1 MHRFVTF
8 VFRYVFLVVGYGFV
22 LIGIIGA
29 PGRGEPPLASLL
41 HSTEARVVTSEV
53 VEESRSGGRI
63 RHWPRIEVAWPD
75 ATSGLAAEVRAL
87 GPSSRPEAEA
97 VVAENR
103 PGTMMRVR
111 VAEGRPWADRT
122 DRFALVWTIG
132 AVLLGGLVGTVG
144 LVINRALR

>member
-1 MHRFVTF
+1 MPRFVVF
-8 VFRYVFLVVGYGFV
+8 VFRYVFLIVGYGFV
-22 LIGIIGA
+22 LIGIVGA

-41 HSTEARVVTSEV
+41 QRTEARVVGADV
-53 VEESRSGGRI
+53 VEGRRAGGRPWS
-63 RHWPRIEVAWPD
+63 RPRIEVAWPD
-75 ATSGLAAEVRAL
+75 PASGLVAEVQAMPEGSRA
-87 GPSSRPEAEA
+87 EAEA
-97 VVAENR
+97 VVAQNR

-122 DRFALVWTIG
+122 DVFALVWTIG